1 MTRTEMNMLTERFA
15 EVTGKQNDSVMNPA
29 RCAECLGISQGAL
42 RKRVHDGTIPYTK
55 KGKPLI
61 FKADALEAISIACK
75 EIEERTVI
83 VYRQLCP
90 CFQRGKCKHYPHNRK
105 QGSQICD
112 MECDRI
118 SYLKKQLACISADK

>member
-15 EVTGKQNDSVMNPA
+15 EVTGKQNDSVMNSA
-29 RCAECLGISQGAL
+29 RCAEYLGISQGA
-42 RKRVHDGTIPYTK
+42 
-55 KGKPLI
+55 
-61 FKADALEAISIACK
+61 
-75 EIEERTVI
+75 
-83 VYRQLCP
+83 
-90 CFQRGKCKHYPHNRK
+90 YPHNQK

>member
-1 MTRTEMNMLTERFA
+1 MMARTEMNMLTERFA
-15 EVTGKQNDSVMNPA
+15 EVTGKQNDPVMNSA
-29 RCAECLGISQGAL
+29 RCAEYLGISQGAL

-55 KGKPLI
+55 KGKL
-61 FKADALEAISIACK
+61 L
-75 EIEERTVI
+75 
-83 VYRQLCP
+83 YCP
-90 CFQRGKCKHYPHNRK
+90 CFQRGKCKHYPHNQK

>member
-1 MTRTEMNMLTERFA
+1 MSKATDFINNKCCQL
-15 EVTGKQNDSVMNPA
+15 GNPV
-29 RCAECLGISQGAL
+29 E
-42 RKRVHDGTIPYTK
+42 
-55 KGKPLI
+55 PLI

-90 CFQRGKCKHYPHNRK
+90 CFQRGKCKHYPHNQK

-118 SYLKKQLACISADK
+118 SYLKKQLACISAAK